1 VRQLG
6 YLSSQINGCDLS
18 KSSKSSF
25 ERLRQ
30 PTPLII
36 CFPVANSSSNRGHC
50 PLAAWRRMSAT
61 VEPRIHYSKTSDG
74 VSIAYWTLGVGTP
87 FLLLPSSIIT
97 PSMRHWATERGRRWF
112 TRLAENR
119 MLIRYDS

>member
-1 VRQLG
+1 
-6 YLSSQINGCDLS
+6 
-18 KSSKSSF
+18 
-25 ERLRQ
+25 
-30 PTPLII
+30 
-36 CFPVANSSSNRGHC
+36 
-50 PLAAWRRMSAT
+50 MSAT

-87 FLLLPSSIIT
+87 FLLLPSSMIT

-119 MLIRYDS
+119 MLIRYDSRGCRHSSGDHVDYSLATRLCDLEGVIDRLNLDRLILFG